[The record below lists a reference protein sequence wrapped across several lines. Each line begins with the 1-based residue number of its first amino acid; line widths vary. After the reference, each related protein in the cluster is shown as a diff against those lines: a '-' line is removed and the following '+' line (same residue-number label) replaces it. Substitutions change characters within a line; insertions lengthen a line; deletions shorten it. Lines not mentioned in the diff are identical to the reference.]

1 MAKSYSD
8 WFKIDLHIHTDKS
21 KETKEGDY
29 KGAFSIDTLKSKLKE
44 NGVKIF
50 SLTDHNIINV
60 EAYREYYSKYNDK
73 EDPLLLLG
81 MELDIQGST
90 KTYHSLLVFN
100 HCDIKS
106 VEEISGKIEQKYTE
120 KSISDKK
127 QRTLDFKDIVDMFEK
142 EDFFFIPHAGDAN
155 KNIVSGNRNS
165 IPETQRMLILMQS
178 ALEKVTKD
186 EIIKHYQ
193 IGFDKMLTPEFQG
206 REDIAYITFSDN
218 HCCDKYP
225 KSHFGEN
232 DFSLYYIK
240 GTKSFESIRLAFID
254 PQSRIK
260 SPDEFRKINQTNN
273 IIENIKIQKN
283 REIEETELSFSP
295 HLNAIIGGRSSGKS
309 LLMWMMGKKIDGIS
323 SSKNYENVELDKV
336 KLKSKNDNDLKD
348 CVSLGTSYL
357 YLEQGDIIRY
367 FEEKKLSELADKAGK
382 KEDYIQ
388 ARKELIDKKLELAS
402 LIDMLTNAYETAYSN
417 SDNQFVFHKRVVDNL
432 ISNKDCVIKFDSSKL
447 FLATKPYDDANNLLD
462 TTLSN
467 LDDIKTNP
475 IIKVTEEEKIT
486 LENTESILKN
496 KKSFIDKRLKKIRT
510 KNRLIKYMSDVIEEL
525 NSSLNES
532 AKQKIADRKTID
544 NIVNN
549 IGDKFST
556 MRRLKKH
563 SYDIENYQYT
573 DKRNI
578 KMDDITLVISIASE
592 LTIKNEILDGIN
604 EADYNE
610 SLFFNLCNLL
620 NSKKDQ
626 CVLKNFRDKTPS
638 NLKKKINTLMYEVY
652 NIIENPIDYLE
663 YNDGSNSSGK
673 SPGYN
678 SEQYIKI
685 VLNNPEIKIIFIDQ
699 PEDNL
704 GNQFLSNELV
714 KLIRDIKY
722 QKQIFLVTHNPSI
735 VIYGDAE
742 SIILAENNKNSIS
755 YRQLFLEDKASQETI
770 CNVLDGGRYIFNN
783 RAQKY
788 NIHRL
793 NIENNGKTL
802 PN

>member
-21 KETKEGDY
+21 KETKDGDY
-29 KGAFSIDTLKSKLKE
+29 KGTFSINTLKAKLKE
-44 NGVKIF
+44 NEVKIF

-60 EAYREYYSKYNDK
+60 DAYREYYNGYNED

-81 MELDIQGST
+81 IEMDIQGSS
-90 KTYHSLLVFN
+90 KVYHSLLVFN
-100 HCDIKS
+100 HDDISS
-106 VEEISGKIEQKYTE
+106 VENISLKLENKYSE
-120 KSISDKK
+120 KGIVDAKQRVLGISD
-127 QRTLDFKDIVDMFEK
+127 IVQIFDK

-155 KNIVSGNRNS
+155 RNIVSGNRGS

-178 ALEKVTKD
+178 ALEKVTKE
-186 EIIKHYQ
+186 EIIEHYNS
-193 IGFDKMLTPEFQG
+193 GFDTMLSEDFQG
-206 REDIAYITFSDN
+206 KNDIAYINFSDN

-273 IIENIKIQKN
+273 VIENIKIEKN
-283 REIEETELSFSP
+283 KEIEETELSFSP

-309 LLMWMMGKKIDGIS
+309 LLMWMMGKKIDGVS

-382 KEDYIQ
+382 KEDYVQ

-402 LIDMLTNAYETAYSN
+402 LIDTLTNAYETAYSN
-417 SDNQFVFHKRVVDNL
+417 SDNQFVFHKRVIDNL

-447 FLATKPYDDANNLLD
+447 FLATKPYDDANHLLD

-467 LDDIKTNP
+467 LNEIKKNP
-475 IIKVTEEEKIT
+475 IIKVTEEEKT
-486 LENTESILKN
+486 VLENTESILKN
-496 KKSFIDKRLKKIRT
+496 KKTLIDKRLKQIRT

-525 NSSLNES
+525 NSSLDES

-549 IGDKFST
+549 IGNKLST

-563 SYDIENYQYT
+563 SYDIENYQYI

-578 KMDDITLVISIASE
+578 KLNDITLVISITSE

-610 SLFFNLCNLL
+610 SLYFNLCNLL
-620 NSKKDQ
+620 NAKKDQ
-626 CVLKNFRDKTPS
+626 CVLKNHRDKTPI
-638 NLKKKINTLMYEVY
+638 NLKKKINSLMDEIY
-652 NIIENPIDYLE
+652 NIIENPVDYLE

-793 NIENNGKTL
+793 NIEQNGKTL